1 MLRWANTFIKVD
13 FPAPLYLEKNRV
25 ITLTI
30 GRFWHTSRWP
40 RFVLKGKGEG
50 GKEGRVGRGFS
61 DWFYFFFRAF
71 FQKSANPLKVEVHT
85 NAKKKKKNG
94 WQGKFIVRTPDAFR
108 CFYFL
113 HDMTCDCIGT
123 DIQGDLD
130 NIQRWAIMNKMV
142 IIKRKQNLC
151 LSSVS
156 DSENAWFKT
165 NIKIM
170 IWPLPWTT
178 HRLKDHI
185 KS

>member
-1 MLRWANTFIKVD
+1 MTCDCIATDI
-13 FPAPLYLEKNRV
+13 
-25 ITLTI
+25 
-30 GRFWHTSRWP
+30 
-40 RFVLKGKGEG
+40 
-50 GKEGRVGRGFS
+50 
-61 DWFYFFFRAF
+61 
-71 FQKSANPLKVEVHT
+71 Q
-85 NAKKKKKNG
+85 G

-113 HDMTCDCIGT
+113 HDMTCDCIAT

-156 DSENAWFKT
+156 DSENAWFRT

-170 IWPLPWTT
+170 IWPLLDSEYEIYMVRLLVATVNWQKWLTKKIYSKNTWCFSLFLLSPWYDLWL
-178 HRLKDHI
+178 HCHWHSRGLR
-185 KS
+185 

>member
-61 DWFYFFFRAF
+61 DWFYFFLGRF
-71 FQKSANPLKVEVHT
+71 FKKMQIPWRLRSIRMP
-85 NAKKKKKNG
+85 KKKKWLTRK
-94 WQGKFIVRTPDAFR
+94 IYRTPDAFR
-108 CFYFL
+108 CFDFL
-113 HDMTCDCIGT
+113 HDMTCDCIAT

-156 DSENAWFKT
+156 DSENAGFKT

>member
-1 MLRWANTFIKVD
+1 MLRWASTFIKVD

-61 DWFYFFFRAF
+61 DWFFFLGVF
-71 FQKSANPLKVEVHT
+71 FKKMQIPWRLRSIRMP
-85 NAKKKKKNG
+85 KKKWLTRK
-94 WQGKFIVRTPDAFR
+94 IYRTPDAFR
-108 CFYFL
+108 CFDFL
-113 HDMTCDCIGT
+113 HDMTCDCIAT

-151 LSSVS
+151 LSSIS

-165 NIKIM
+165 NIKIV